1 MSTQMTSGRRG
12 QRAAMAAALVV
23 GLLTVG
29 GAASAATPWTID
41 EFPILTAAGLPN
53 EIVTGPDGNLWF
65 TERSGAVVGR
75 ITPAGV
81 VTEFPIADPDPR
93 PEGIAAG
100 PDGNLWVALRD
111 ANAIARVTPAGAM
124 TLFPLPSSDAV
135 PIDIALGSDGAM
147 WFTERLG
154 NRIGRISMTGA
165 ISEYTLPTGSARP
178 TSITAGSDGAMWFV
192 ESNLDGIGRIAVDG
206 TVTEFGLGATGLSL
220 GDVVTGSD
228 GAIWFTEQAT
238 NTIGRLALNGTV
250 TRFTLPTP
258 NSSPAGLAL
267 GPDGNVWFTERDG
280 NAVGV
285 ISPAGSIAE
294 FGVPTAGSGPF
305 GITAGPD
312 ANVWFTGAFSDT
324 IGRMNLPQA
333 DPPPDDP
340 PPDDPPADVTPPS
353 ISIASPVDGVA
364 VLGVSG
370 ITALDA
376 MTASFTCIDEA
387 GGSGLASCVGSVPNG
402 SALDLSPGVHS
413 LTVTAADND
422 GNAASLTHSYIVFA
436 SWKGKLD
443 LPPAW
448 SSVKAGTP
456 IKVMFDIGGNE
467 GTDLFGEGSPSSEP
481 VDCLTGAS
489 LGGGSV
495 ASGDLKYKAHRYDWQ
510 WRTERAWKGTCRALT
525 MDFAVGD
532 GVAIQLLVRF
542 S

>member
-1 MSTQMTSGRRG
+1 MVIQRIARGRTR
-12 QRAAMAAALVV
+12 RTAVAAALVV
-23 GLLTVG
+23 ALLTVG
-29 GAASAATPWTID
+29 GAANAATPWTID
-41 EFPILTAAGLPN
+41 EFPILTVAGLPN
-53 EIVTGPDGNLWF
+53 EIVNGPDGNLWF
-65 TERSGAVVGR
+65 TERTGAVVGR

-100 PDGNLWVALRD
+100 PDGNLWVALRN

-124 TLFPLPSSDAV
+124 TLFPLPSSSAV

-147 WFTERLG
+147 WFTERTG
-154 NRIGRISMTGA
+154 NRIGRISMAGT
-165 ISEYTLPTGSARP
+165 ISEYALPAGNPRP
-178 TSITAGSDGAMWFV
+178 TSITSGSDGAMWFV

-294 FGVPTAGSGPF
+294 FKVPTAGSGPF

-312 ANVWFTGAFSDT
+312 ANIWFTGALSDT
-324 IGRMNLPQA
+324 IGRMNLPHA
-333 DPPPDDP
+333 DPPVD
-340 PPDDPPADVTPPS
+340 DVTPPS
-353 ISIASPVDGVA
+353 ITITSPVDGVA
-364 VLGVSG
+364 VLGVGG
-370 ITALDA
+370 ITAREA

-387 GGSGLASCVGSVPNG
+387 GGSGLATCVGTVPNG
-402 SALDLSPGVHS
+402 SALDLSPGTHS
-413 LTVTAADND
+413 LTVTASDND
-422 GNAASLTHSYIVFA
+422 GNIASVTHSYVVFA

-448 SSVKAGTP
+448 SSVKAGQS
-456 IKVMFDIGGNE
+456 IKVTFDIGGNA
-467 GTDLFGEGSPSSEP
+467 GADVFAAGSPSSEP
-481 VDCLTGAS
+481 VDCVSGAS
-489 LGGGSV
+489 LGGGN
-495 ASGDLKYKAHRYDWQ
+495 AADGDLKIKHKGGRYDWLWQ
-510 WRTERAWKGTCRALT
+510 TNRAWKGTCRALT
-525 MDFAVGD
+525 MDFAIGD
-532 GVAIQLLVRF
+532 GAVIQLLVRF